1 MEEQEPGVVWVAV
14 ARALGELLAAE
25 RDHVPEWLALGVRDR
40 RPPGFGEA
48 VRDLLASPVLA
59 GLSSGTAAT
68 LEELAP
74 RWIERHDR
82 AWCGPA
88 SLVPQDSGCCNVQ
101 LGPEGPLFFDWTDVV
116 VGHPVFSCDR
126 LLDQVP
132 AEAVDGVVAA
142 FCEPLDLDRQAFDA
156 LRRSNVLHEV
166 LRYHDELE
174 HLAPDDPVHANLSRS
189 VCSQLEVLVAHEER
203 QG

>member
-1 MEEQEPGVVWVAV
+1 M
-14 ARALGELLAAE
+14 
-25 RDHVPEWLALGVRDR
+25 
-40 RPPGFGEA
+40 
-48 VRDLLASPVLA
+48 
-59 GLSSGTAAT
+59 
-68 LEELAP
+68 
-74 RWIERHDR
+74 
-82 AWCGPA
+82 
-88 SLVPQDSGCCNVQ
+88 
-101 LGPEGPLFFDWTDVV
+101 
-116 VGHPVFSCDR
+116 
-126 LLDQVP
+126 P